1 MHFITYHSLEMNKN
15 ISIERDVHVYWWR
28 EGQKR
33 NVMQNGQLIKKK
45 HTMKYKTDQVKI
57 NSRLTCKIN
66 RHRCKIND
74 HLCKTNSY
82 SPNWRLMAQNSLF
95 VIYRCELSKKLLAG
109 SITNYGRILFLLDN
123 TCVLGEGGDRPP
135 PLENLNFLDLHN
147 IISKRCLPWK
157 LTL

>member
-95 VIYRCELSKKLLAG
+95 VIYRCELSKKLLQDR
-109 SITNYGRILFLLDN
+109 SQTTVESYFYLITRA
-123 TCVLGEGGDRPP
+123 PP
-135 PLENLNFLDLHN
+135 PLENLNFLSLHN
-147 IISKRCLPWK
+147 IISKICLPWK